1 MILNWHIFF
10 AIQRSVHE
18 YFICKL
24 WMNCRSIDL
33 AGMAYSHQYSV
44 EDCGRKQKLQGPGG
58 EGAICEF
65 CAFAF
70 SSTNECNRH
79 IEMDKHCWRKRR
91 QLRRKVRERVQQQ
104 MANADDDSGISM
116 EEEDERIRLQ
126 PLRIKINLAKK
137 EVVTSDEKS
146 VESSKNEKQT
156 KAARSYVEA
165 VDSYVSERV
174 PRIES
179 RSDSTAPMVKIKEEI
194 LSSLSSIKNEPVEDV
209 SQAKAGIRVA
219 LEKTKGRRYSV
230 AFTSSVPSSE
240 IGFDQTSVGG
250 KVSKKN
256 RNCSRTQRNRDEP
269 ASKPTNKKSQKESTP
284 LKSDSGDKETKC
296 KDVKAGHPFRRR
308 EEEQSEPGRPPTQD
322 IVPDIQQ
329 HTGDRLQVDVDKS
342 VVFHLAEGSLK
353 PVLPDH
359 LKGFWVA
366 FDSTFLTNFNTV
378 FCFRLTQEGQVN

>member
-1 MILNWHIFF
+1 MSYFF
-10 AIQRSVHE
+10 PQE
-18 YFICKL
+18 K
-24 WMNCRSIDL
+24 
-33 AGMAYSHQYSV
+33 
-44 EDCGRKQKLQGPGG
+44 
-58 EGAICEF
+58 EG
-65 CAFAF
+65 
-70 SSTNECNRH
+70 
-79 IEMDKHCWRKRR
+79 DKKPE
-91 QLRRKVRERVQQQ
+91 KE
-104 MANADDDSGISM
+104 DSGS
-116 EEEDERIRLQ
+116 
-126 PLRIKINLAKK
+126 KK
-137 EVVTSDEKS
+137 EEKIRKEDKGGKKEEK
-146 VESSKNEKQT
+146 VKEETKGGKEEHKRKDDPKPSKT
-156 KAARSYVEA
+156 AL
-165 VDSYVSERV
+165 
-174 PRIES
+174 
-179 RSDSTAPMVKIKEEI
+179 SDSTPMVNIKEEI

-269 ASKPTNKKSQKESTP
+269 AAKPTNKDSQKESRP

-296 KDVKAGHPFRRR
+296 KEIKAGHPFRRR
-308 EEEQSEPGRPPTQD
+308 EEEQSEADRPPTQD

-329 HTGDRLQVDVDKS
+329 HTGDRLQVGVDKS

>member
-126 PLRIKINLAKK
+126 PLKIKINLAKK

-146 VESSKNEKQT
+146 VESSKNAKET
-156 KAARSYVEA
+156 KAAKSYVEA

-174 PRIES
+174 PLEPLDLVWAKCRGYPWYPALIIN
-179 RSDSTAPMVKIKEEI
+179 PKVNVK
-194 LSSLSSIKNEPVEDV
+194 
-209 SQAKAGIRVA
+209 QAVFQYY
-219 LEKTKGRRYSV
+219 TN
-230 AFTSSVPSSE
+230 
-240 IGFDQTSVGG
+240 IGY
-250 KVSKKN
+250 
-256 RNCSRTQRNRDEP
+256 
-269 ASKPTNKKSQKESTP
+269 
-284 LKSDSGDKETKC
+284 
-296 KDVKAGHPFRRR
+296 
-308 EEEQSEPGRPPTQD
+308 
-322 IVPDIQQ
+322 
-329 HTGDRLQVDVDKS
+329 
-342 VVFHLAEGSLK
+342 
-353 PVLPDH
+353 
-359 LKGFWVA
+359 
-366 FDSTFLTNFNTV
+366 
-378 FCFRLTQEGQVN
+378 